1 MNNVTKKTVLVLA
14 VVILGAITVFSQTTV
29 ELFGMGTVEVNKK
42 EIASSELIGKWETSY
57 DMEGEKVIIIYEIKK
72 EQGKYK
78 AYSVLL
84 KNAKG
89 ESQPDNTL
97 VMPNIQLGK
106 KSDYVIEY
114 EGKKYDIKADVKLK
128 SKNTLE
134 VFYDYYG
141 YKNTEV
147 WKKTK

>member
-1 MNNVTKKTVLVLA
+1 MNVTKKSILVFA

-29 ELFGMGTVEVNKK
+29 ELFGMGTVEVNKTN
-42 EIASSELIGKWETSY
+42 ITSSELVGKWETSY
-57 DMEGEKVIIIYEIKK
+57 DMEGEKVFVVYEIKK
-72 EQGKYK
+72 EMGKYK

-84 KNAKG
+84 KNEKG
-89 ESQPDNTL
+89 EAQPDNTL

-128 SKNTLE
+128 SMNTIE
-134 VFYDYYG
+134 VFYNYYG
-141 YKNTEV
+141 YKNTEI
-147 WKKTK
+147 WKKVK